1 MDTPA
6 IIQKQ
11 KRERMFFPK
20 IRNSGVDRVVD
31 ARNKITAAI
40 EAAKEKL
47 LAAIPERF
55 AAEVAL
61 RDAEASNA
69 LGEPVDIEA
78 ARRRVTATAAAI
90 EQRSTVL
97 SGLRYR
103 LAALAGETEVQY
115 QAVKA
120 ALPDHAER
128 VKSDFAAEWAKGAAA
143 WSALLG
149 RRAAVEALL
158 GSALTLPEPQPSA
171 CELPAEVSAPW
182 KACEELS
189 AGLSEIAGLGNWA
202 DMLAVDRMIPRG
214 HRPYDRTA
222 IYSITG
228 PAAGL
233 EPGTLVVDG
242 VFPVGMLEH
251 LHNLGD
257 AELATLQAWQ
267 GGLEAGQ
274 RAAQR
279 ISAEKQREQQA
290 RADRC
295 EAAKVTPYDPVKAA
309 AASREQQQPV
319 TDLDPHVGAP
329 GKEWKREAPRK
340 VVGGA

>member
-1 MDTPA
+1 MS
-6 IIQKQ
+6 IFSKF
-11 KRERMFFPK
+11 KL
-20 IRNSGVDRVVD
+20 SGADRVLD

-47 LAAIPERF
+47 LAAIPEQF

-69 LGEPVDIEA
+69 LGEPVDLESVH
-78 ARRRVTATAAAI
+78 RRVTAAAASI

-103 LAALAGETEVQY
+103 LAALAGETDAQY
-115 QAVKA
+115 QALKA
-120 ALPDHAER
+120 SLPDHVQR
-128 VKSDFAAEWAKGAAA
+128 VRDDFASDWAKGVSA

-149 RRAAVEALL
+149 RRAAIETLI
-158 GSALTLPEPQPSA
+158 GSRLTLPDPEPIA
-171 CELPAEVSAPW
+171 AELPAELSAPW
-182 KACEELS
+182 RAADALS
-189 AGLSEIAGLGNWA
+189 AAISEIAGLGSWV
-202 DMLAVDRMIPRG
+202 DMLAVDRMMPRG

-228 PAAGL
+228 GAASL
-233 EPGTLVVDG
+233 ERGTLVVDG
-242 VFPVGMLEH
+242 VFPEGMLEH

-257 AELATLQAWQ
+257 AEIATLQAWKS
-267 GGLEAGQ
+267 GLEAGQ

-279 ISAEKQREQQA
+279 VSAEKQREQQA
-290 RADRC
+290 REDAR
-295 EAAKVTPYDPVKAA
+295 EAKSVGTYDPAKAA

-319 TDLDPHVGAP
+319 TDLTPHVGAP
-329 GKEWKREAPRK
+329 GNEWRRETPRK